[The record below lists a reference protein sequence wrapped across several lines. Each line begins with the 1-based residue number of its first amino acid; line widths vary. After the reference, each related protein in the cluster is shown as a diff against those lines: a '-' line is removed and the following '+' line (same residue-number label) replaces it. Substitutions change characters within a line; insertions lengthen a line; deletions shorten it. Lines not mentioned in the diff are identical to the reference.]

1 MMRCINFDGQFERYA
16 TEWMR
21 QNAAQFHNNVD
32 AMEAK
37 MPDVYLQWLNEPAD
51 WLDGATPGA
60 YFLRFDDAAALT
72 EMMCEYHRR
81 GVPVPD
87 QLLERLTSLG
97 AEAEEALLALLARE
111 DAPQE
116 SVLTAVSLLGEMESS
131 APMARYVDWI
141 VRRAEHDDR
150 AEMAAEALTAMGAAV
165 VAPVLAHVEE
175 ATPSGKETFLDILC
189 NFPGDE
195 RILALGLALALTAGL
210 LAGCTAGLGEQPTVT
225 DEPIAATDEVGPG
238 GTLVRPVTIRL
249 VNPGALD
256 NTSSG
261 SATINGSASAAS
273 STFAYAESKQVVA
286 KTSGELK
293 SLTVQEGDR
302 VFLDQVIGGFDETDM
317 DTQIQNAAIQVK
329 TAELTLQNARDKL
342 EDYSITS
349 TIDGEVIEKNYDVGD
364 NIDATTGSTSGVTY
378 PAVIYDL
385 SALTFDINIHELD
398 INKIQVGQQVEI
410 TSDALDGQS
419 FTGTVDK
426 VNINGTTS
434 NGVTTYPV
442 TVRIDGSPQELK
454 PGMNISARII
464 VEDAGQ
470 VLCIPVEAVS
480 RGQNGVSLVKVAG
493 PGALDE
499 AGSLADPSKLE
510 DREVTLG
517 RNDESFIEVLS
528 GLEEGET
535 VFIQNAASANP
546 WG

>member
-1 MMRCINFDGQFERYA
+1 M
-16 TEWMR
+16 
-21 QNAAQFHNNVD
+21 
-32 AMEAK
+32 
-37 MPDVYLQWLNEPAD
+37 
-51 WLDGATPGA
+51 
-60 YFLRFDDAAALT
+60 
-72 EMMCEYHRR
+72 
-81 GVPVPD
+81 
-87 QLLERLTSLG
+87 
-97 AEAEEALLALLARE
+97 
-111 DAPQE
+111 
-116 SVLTAVSLLGEMESS
+116 
-131 APMARYVDWI
+131 
-141 VRRAEHDDR
+141 
-150 AEMAAEALTAMGAAV
+150 
-165 VAPVLAHVEE
+165 
-175 ATPSGKETFLDILC
+175 
-189 NFPGDE
+189 
-195 RILALGLALALTAGL
+195 
-210 LAGCTAGLGEQPTVT
+210 
-225 DEPIAATDEVGPG
+225 
-238 GTLVRPVTIRL
+238 
-249 VNPGALD
+249 
-256 NTSSG
+256 
-261 SATINGSASAAS
+261 
-273 STFAYAESKQVVA
+273 
-286 KTSGELK
+286 
-293 SLTVQEGDR
+293 
-302 VFLDQVIGGFDETDM
+302 
-317 DTQIQNAAIQVK
+317 
-329 TAELTLQNARDKL
+329 
-342 EDYSITS
+342 
-349 TIDGEVIEKNYDVGD
+349 GD

-442 TVRIDGSPQELK
+442 TVRIDSSPQELK

-510 DREVTLG
+510 AREVTLG